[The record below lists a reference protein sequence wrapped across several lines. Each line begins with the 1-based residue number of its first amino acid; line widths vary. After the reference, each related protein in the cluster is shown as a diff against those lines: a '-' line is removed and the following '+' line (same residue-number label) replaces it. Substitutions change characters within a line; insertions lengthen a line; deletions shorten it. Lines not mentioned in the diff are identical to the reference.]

1 MARRHANRVLDNQHR
16 TTVNKGPMG
25 KKHIIVLLITLALAF
40 FHLAEAQQA
49 KKVPL
54 IGYYSGEGGPST
66 PTPNI
71 EVFRQGLRDLGYI
84 EGK

>member
-1 MARRHANRVLDNQHR
+1 MQKAKMKFLFCLL
-16 TTVNKGPMG
+16 TT
-25 KKHIIVLLITLALAF
+25 IYLITAPF
-40 FHLAEAQQA
+40 AEAQQA
-49 KKVPL
+49 KKVPR

-71 EVFRQGLRDLGYI
+71 EAFRQGLRDLAYI